1 LKFNMD
7 NDRQFLDVVEKNVS
21 NPYVKER
28 LRNRL
33 EWYMISANRY
43 QRLYE
48 LATCVGILVPTV
60 ILLMNSVPSE
70 VLPDELRQLFITAF
84 SGFSSVICG
93 FSGNFSWHENM
104 VQYRVS
110 AEQIKKETSLY
121 MEGVGMYS
129 DRCRRDGIFL
139 RVLEDL
145 SVKENRQWQKREIS
159 HSGNNKNAKEDA

>member
-1 LKFNMD
+1 MKFNMD

-84 SGFSSVICG
+84 SG
-93 FSGNFSWHENM
+93 
-104 VQYRVS
+104 
-110 AEQIKKETSLY
+110 
-121 MEGVGMYS
+121 
-129 DRCRRDGIFL
+129 
-139 RVLEDL
+139 
-145 SVKENRQWQKREIS
+145 
-159 HSGNNKNAKEDA
+159 